1 MATPNPAPARRA
13 APNPWLNR
21 ALYTSPIHYCL
32 LTTEAQYRRLMKR
45 MGVRSPNDWLGTGVA
60 STHHL
65 HDEHGDRCAVV
76 CYPVKLK
83 TLPHEVAGVLAHEA
97 MHIWR
102 AVHEHIGEDHP
113 SSEFE
118 AYAMQHIVGNL
129 HWAYNKAARAAARKQ
144 A

>member
-1 MATPNPAPARRA
+1 MS

-21 ALYTSPIHYCL
+21 TLYTTPVHFCL
-32 LTTEAQYRRLMKR
+32 LTTEAQFLRMMKR
-45 MGVRSPNDWLGTGVA
+45 MKVQSPNYWLGTGVA

-65 HDEHGDRCAVV
+65 RDQHGDLCAVV

-83 TLPHEVAGVLAHEA
+83 TPPHQVAGVLAHEA

-102 AVHEHIGEDHP
+102 TMREHIGEEHP

-118 AYAMQHIVGNL
+118 AYAVQHIVGNL
-129 HWAYNKAARAAARKQ
+129 HWAYNKAARAAARKL